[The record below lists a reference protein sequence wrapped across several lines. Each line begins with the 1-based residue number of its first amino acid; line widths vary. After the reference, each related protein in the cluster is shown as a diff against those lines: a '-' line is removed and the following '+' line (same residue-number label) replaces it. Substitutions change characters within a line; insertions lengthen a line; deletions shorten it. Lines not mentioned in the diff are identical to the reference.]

1 MAAIF
6 FVYHFDKTEQECV
19 VLLGVDGS
27 EGSEFVVEWI
37 PISVH
42 LTLPLFI
49 LYFLALFITFIAAN
63 SWSKGHVGH
72 KSLINYAQMG
82 AVG

>member
-6 FVYHFDKTEQECV
+6 FVQHFDKAEQECV

-37 PISVH
+37 PISIH
-42 LTLPLFI
+42 LTLPLFV
-49 LYFLALFITFIAAN
+49 LYFLALFIAFVAAN
-63 SWSKGHVGH
+63 SRSKGHVGH
-72 KSLINYAQMG
+72 KSLVNHAQMG

>member
-6 FVYHFDKTEQECV
+6 FVDHFDKTEQECV

-49 LYFLALFITFIAAN
+49 LYF
-63 SWSKGHVGH
+63 
-72 KSLINYAQMG
+72 
-82 AVG
+82 